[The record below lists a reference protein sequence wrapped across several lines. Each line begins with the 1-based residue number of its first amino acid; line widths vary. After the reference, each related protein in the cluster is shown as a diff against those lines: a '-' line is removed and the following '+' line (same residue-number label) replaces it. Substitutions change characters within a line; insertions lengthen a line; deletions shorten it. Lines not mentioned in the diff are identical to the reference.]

1 MISGH
6 DMLDTIEGR
15 TLPRPTSSAA
25 APARRYRPVFSVLAT
40 LIVVAVALWLG
51 FVAWH
56 RYDATPWTRD
66 ARVRAFAVTVAPE
79 ISGRI
84 VAVAVHDNER
94 VRKGQVLFRIDPAD
108 FANRLAVAR
117 ATLAADRAI
126 AGMKAADAARRA
138 RLPAFAVSAETRGNA
153 AAAARAAAA
162 SVQADEARVA
172 QAALDLARTVVRAPV
187 SGTITNL
194 TVHEGDYAHAGSG
207 AITMVDTGEFWVTAY
222 FEETEL
228 NRIRPGAPARVELLS
243 DPGRV
248 LDGHV
253 QGIGRGIA
261 DANSQDARSGLP
273 SVDPVYSWVR
283 LSQRIPVHVTLDHLP
298 PGLFLAAGMTATVRI
313 ATPAA
318 GGH

>member
-15 TLPRPTSSAA
+15 TLPRPTSSA
-25 APARRYRPVFSVLAT
+25 PARPYRPVFSGLAT
-40 LIVVAVALWLG
+40 LIVAAVALWLG

-126 AGMKAADAARRA
+126 AEMRAADAARRA
-138 RLPAFAVSAETRGNA
+138 RLPAIAVSAEARDNA
-153 AAAARAAAA
+153 AAAARTAAA

-194 TVHEGDYAHAGSG
+194 TVHQGDYAHAGSG
-207 AITMVDTGEFWVTAY
+207 AITMVDTSEFWVTAY

-228 NRIRPGAPARVELLS
+228 NQIRPGASARIELMS
-243 DPGRV
+243 DPGKV

-261 DANSQDARSGLP
+261 VANSQEARSGLP

-283 LSQRIPVHVTLDHLP
+283 LSQRIPVHITLDHLP
-298 PGLFLAAGMTATVRI
+298 PRLVLAAGMTATVRV
-313 ATPAA
+313 ATSAA
-318 GGH
+318 GRH

>member
-1 MISGH
+1 M
-6 DMLDTIEGR
+6 
-15 TLPRPTSSAA
+15 
-25 APARRYRPVFSVLAT
+25 
-40 LIVVAVALWLG
+40 
-51 FVAWH
+51 
-56 RYDATPWTRD
+56 
-66 ARVRAFAVTVAPE
+66 TVAPE

-138 RLPAFAVSAETRGNA
+138 RLPSIAVSAETRGNA
-153 AAAARAAAA
+153 AAARAAAA
-162 SVQADEARVA
+162 RVQADEAGVA

-194 TVHEGDYAHAGSG
+194 TAHAGDYAHAGSG
-207 AITMVDTGEFWVTAY
+207 AITMVDTGELWVTAY

-228 NRIRPGAPARVELLS
+228 DQIRPGAPARIELMS

-253 QGIGRGIA
+253 QGIGRGVA
-261 DANSQDARSGLP
+261 DANMQDARSGLP
-273 SVDPVYSWVR
+273 RVDPVYSWVR
-283 LSQRIPVHVTLDHLP
+283 LSQRIPVYVTLDHVP
-298 PGLFLAAGMTATVRI
+298 PSMLLAAGMTATVRVV
-313 ATPAA
+313 APAA
-318 GGH
+318 RER